1 MKAKKYLLICLSVL
15 MFAALAMFIVACGN
29 TNSDF
34 KFETYDY
41 NPVDAG
47 EDDWTEVDFPDTDMT
62 LDGEVAASEYGE
74 GYLSFTDINGVN
86 MKVYA
91 HLGDEGVFF
100 GFVSNDRNV
109 FYHEDTDV
117 FNNTS
122 VEIQVAPRD
131 TARLDANVVQLRL
144 GANGYAEQW
153 VGFKAQD
160 KAYDYTRKYLPSTG
174 KVKINGELNSN
185 TCQGY
190 SMELYLPYS
199 SLNLDGKP
207 ESVVCAPSFNTKP
220 SYTSGP
226 RATWTMMLGCN
237 LSEPAT
243 WYVVDDSGMTTYTS
257 GYDDSNYETSYTVT
271 QTGTGQEFYYF
282 GCDALDAFSLKA
294 TLHVV
299 QAGLAGDGFPKFGLV
314 SKSEESLVA
323 FYVDAAGGTG
333 NKFGK
338 VIAEQGT
345 NNGTQWGWATS
356 SSHSMDGHWGDT
368 YIREGNSYNDIEM
381 QLVYVNDTLYMLLDD
396 VLVYAQHDYKGND
409 DGAIPGFMTFNTALA
424 FTDIDLITEADVVE
438 TLAEGFLPTA
448 VKVDGDLSDWE
459 NLDAS
464 EEGNYLEA
472 TDSYNETSNGN
483 TWKVRAFLGEDG
495 LYIAYDVKHQVNTAQ
510 ASWDEDKG
518 AGGWF
523 RNVNVE
529 FFVGSHQYMLTGY
542 GTGGYM
548 DAVMTTTEVEG
559 QSYRFQTY
567 AEIFVPIE
575 NLAKELGV
583 EASEISSVN
592 VGFAFKTDDNMQ
604 IDLENGETMNGNN
617 WWYFGGKP
625 NTYQYTVTANGI
637 QAKEEPVEPTS
648 KKLDGDLSDWG
659 GVHTLSVVGSGDFD
673 GKSAEFYG
681 EMVEGEGLYVAVDV
695 HYGLH
700 KTGAANWFDNTN
712 FEFFVG
718 TGTSQV
724 QYYVYATGADEF
736 KASHDY
742 VYYGSKTTGTENA
755 YHTIVEA
762 FVPASYLT
770 GVDDVARVGIAWK
783 TVGDQINNSADLSGT
798 SEYWLPQGTHQNNDH
813 MSYVDSTGIY
823 RWSDYGKTVD
833 ADITLD
839 GALSDWEGVS
849 TLSVVG
855 TDEYEGKSATFY
867 GVMTDKGLYLAVDAH
882 YSLHVTDQA
891 EWHLNTNFEFFIGMG
906 GEQKQYYV
914 YATGADEFAATPG
927 AAFIQQESVT
937 TGSDGSYH
945 TIIEVFIPAANLSGV
960 QEGTVRVGVAWK
972 TNNDSCN
979 NGSANNGKADSYWV
993 PKGLWPSDDNK
1004 AVVTT
1009 TGIYTK

>member
-495 LYIAYDVKHQVNTAQ
+495 LYIA
-510 ASWDEDKG
+510 
-518 AGGWF
+518 
-523 RNVNVE
+523 
-529 FFVGSHQYMLTGY
+529 
-542 GTGGYM
+542 
-548 DAVMTTTEVEG
+548 
-559 QSYRFQTY
+559 
-567 AEIFVPIE
+567 
-575 NLAKELGV
+575 
-583 EASEISSVN
+583 
-592 VGFAFKTDDNMQ
+592 
-604 IDLENGETMNGNN
+604 TM
-617 WWYFGGKP
+617 
-625 NTYQYTVTANGI
+625 
-637 QAKEEPVEPTS
+637 
-648 KKLDGDLSDWG
+648 
-659 GVHTLSVVGSGDFD
+659 
-673 GKSAEFYG
+673 
-681 EMVEGEGLYVAVDV
+681 
-695 HYGLH
+695 
-700 KTGAANWFDNTN
+700 
-712 FEFFVG
+712 
-718 TGTSQV
+718 
-724 QYYVYATGADEF
+724 
-736 KASHDY
+736 
-742 VYYGSKTTGTENA
+742 
-755 YHTIVEA
+755 
-762 FVPASYLT
+762 
-770 GVDDVARVGIAWK
+770 
-783 TVGDQINNSADLSGT
+783 
-798 SEYWLPQGTHQNNDH
+798 
-813 MSYVDSTGIY
+813 
-823 RWSDYGKTVD
+823 
-833 ADITLD
+833 
-839 GALSDWEGVS
+839 
-849 TLSVVG
+849 
-855 TDEYEGKSATFY
+855 
-867 GVMTDKGLYLAVDAH
+867 
-882 YSLHVTDQA
+882 
-891 EWHLNTNFEFFIGMG
+891 
-906 GEQKQYYV
+906 
-914 YATGADEFAATPG
+914 
-927 AAFIQQESVT
+927 
-937 TGSDGSYH
+937 
-945 TIIEVFIPAANLSGV
+945 
-960 QEGTVRVGVAWK
+960 
-972 TNNDSCN
+972 
-979 NGSANNGKADSYWV
+979 
-993 PKGLWPSDDNK
+993 
-1004 AVVTT
+1004 
-1009 TGIYTK
+1009 